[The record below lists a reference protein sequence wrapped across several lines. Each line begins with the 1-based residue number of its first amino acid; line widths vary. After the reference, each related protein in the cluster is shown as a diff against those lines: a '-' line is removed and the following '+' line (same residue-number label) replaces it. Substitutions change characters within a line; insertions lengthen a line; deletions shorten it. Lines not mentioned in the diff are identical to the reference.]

1 MKIFIFIAFIRACL
15 LFSVSQGSKEYAI
28 VTMISSPDYTQM
40 GNVLQFSIK
49 KNMKRSLLEKI
60 DFIALIIQEHRDNK
74 LITDRLIGWT
84 TKYVNRIDP
93 GIPGSVTFYRFQ
105 EQFTKLHIFNMVQ
118 YQRILYLDTDV
129 LVVGDISPL
138 LLDVNTSFA
147 AVKDWESGRI
157 QDHINCGVFSISP
170 NATEFQRLNSLR
182 VHKSD
187 YRLHMAE
194 QGLLNSVYSSENVI
208 QYFPFAFNGNL
219 AALVQDRDFWMK
231 EEPNLRVIHYTWI
244 KPGHKDRVKHT
255 DYKKCEGPM
264 QLWDHYLE
272 NLRKKKLFKNKNGWL
287 SSFM

>member
-1 MKIFIFIAFIRACL
+1 
-15 LFSVSQGSKEYAI
+15 
-28 VTMISSPDYTQM
+28 MISSPDYTQM

-49 KNMKRSLLEKI
+49 KNMNKNILEKI
-60 DFIALIIQEHRDNK
+60 DFIALIIQEHSNNL
-74 LITDRLIGWT
+74 LITDNLIGWT
-84 TKYVNRIDP
+84 TQYVNRIDP

-105 EQFTKLHIFNMVQ
+105 EQFTKLHILNMVQ

-147 AVKDWESGRI
+147 AVRDWESGRI

-170 NATEFQRLNSLR
+170 NSTEFQRLNSLR

-194 QGLLNSVYSSENVI
+194 QGLLNSVYGSENAI
-208 QYFPFAFNGNL
+208 QYFPFAYNGNL

-244 KPGHKDRVKHT
+244 KPGHKDRENHP
-255 DYKKCEGPM
+255 DYKKCEKPM
-264 QLWDHYLE
+264 LLWDHYLE
-272 NLRKKKLFKNKNGWL
+272 NLRKKKSLKNKRWL
-287 SSFM
+287 NFHRLSFAI